1 MTTPEGPFTDL
12 QASDL
17 VPGVHRLA
25 AGSTGQSSVSALATS
40 GWHVATVD
48 LAAAVDKAGIMDA
61 FADGLEIGLAVRKGQ
76 LIGTVGRSGYESR
89 PHKTHVHF
97 EVYAVR
103 SAELVFG
110 YDMADGK
117 RRLPASALGKA
128 VAVNPLPYLLAWWR
142 ESSSA

>member
-61 FADGLEIGLAVRKGQ
+61 FADGLA
-76 LIGTVGRSGYESR
+76 
-89 PHKTHVHF
+89 
-97 EVYAVR
+97 
-103 SAELVFG
+103 
-110 YDMADGK
+110 
-117 RRLPASALGKA
+117 LPAWFGRNWDALDDALMDLSWWPPGPRGRVIVLLGGDTQTPDVRAARRVIDEILESATTGWA
-128 VAVNPLPYLLAWWR
+128 ATDTPLVVLLQP
-142 ESSSA
+142 